1 MTVLLSDV
9 SDVPCGEGNA
19 DPEVEME
26 RLKHTRRTFLGAAMA
41 AAAVPAFHSR
51 PHARAARAAAG
62 RTLKIGIAS
71 YSMRKFTLDQALEMA
86 KTVGVKHMTFKDVHI
101 QRTDPPEAIVAAR
114 RKIEAA
120 GITIMGGGTITMKN
134 EPDQIRKDFEYA
146 KLAGFPLIYA
156 SPDPAALDLVEQL
169 VRQHDIKLAIHN
181 HGPEDKW
188 YPAPIDAYNAVKGRD
203 RRMGLCV
210 DIGHTSRTGTDFIQA
225 IVDLKDRVYDLHVK
239 DLSDP
244 KVSDS
249 QVEVGRGVF
258 DFPRLFRA
266 LLQIGYDG
274 QVGLEYEIKE
284 DAPLPGMIESVAYM
298 RGVLAGVTQT
308 T

>member
-1 MTVLLSDV
+1 MD
-9 SDVPCGEGNA
+9 
-19 DPEVEME
+19 
-26 RLKHTRRTFLGAAMA
+26 LKHTRRAFLGTA
-41 AAAVPAFHSR
+41 AAAVAVPAFGAQAGR
-51 PHARAARAAAG
+51 PAAAAPAA

-71 YSMRKFTLDQALEMA
+71 YSMRKFTLDQALAMA
-86 KTVGVKHMTFKDVHI
+86 STIGIRYMTFKDVHI
-101 QRTDPPEAIVAAR
+101 PRTDSPDVIAAAR
-114 RKIEAA
+114 KKIEAA

-134 EPDQIRKDFEYA
+134 EPEQIRKDFAYA

-156 SPDPAALDLVEQL
+156 APEPAALDFIEQM
-169 VRQHDIKLAIHN
+169 VKEHDIKLAIHN
-181 HGPEDKW
+181 HGPEDKA
-188 YPAPIDAYNAVKGRD
+188 YPAPIDAYNAIRNRD

-210 DIGHTSRTGTDFIQA
+210 DIGHTSRTGTDFVQA

-244 KVSDS
+244 KDRDA

-266 LLQIGYDG
+266 LLQIGYQG

-284 DAPLPGMIESVAYM
+284 DDPLPGMIESIAYM
-298 RGVLAGVTQT
+298 RGVLAALTHT